1 MRLDTQA
8 IMKFCSHCAAPVTLR
23 IPEGDNR
30 PRYVCDACHSIHY
43 QNPNIV
49 AGCIPE
55 WEGQILLCQ
64 RGIEPRFGLWTL
76 PAGFMENGETA
87 LEAAERETHEEAR
100 ANVRIESLY
109 TVFNLPHINQVYLLF
124 RARLLNLDF
133 GAGNESLDVQLY
145 QEKDIPWDDL
155 AFPVIKET
163 LGLYFADRSTG
174 GFRVHVGDIER
185 LPGAPRRYRI
195 NMLNH

>member
-1 MRLDTQA
+1 
-8 IMKFCSHCAAPVTLR
+8 MKFCSQCAAPVTLR

-30 PRYVCDACHSIHY
+30 PRYVCVACHSVHY

-55 WEGQILLCQ
+55 WEDQILLCQ

-76 PAGFMENGETA
+76 PAGFMENGETTPQ
-87 LEAAERETHEEAR
+87 AAERETREEAN
-100 ANVRIESLY
+100 ANVQIESLY

-124 RARLLNLDF
+124 RARLLDLDF

-145 QEKDIPWDDL
+145 GEEDIPWDEL

-163 LGLYFADRSTG
+163 LGLYFADRSIG
-174 GFRVHVGDIER
+174 DFGVHVGDIER
-185 LPGAPRRYRI
+185 LPGAVRRYRI
-195 NMLNH
+195 TMLNH